1 MKLTAPAKVGAF
13 TVLSL
18 LLLVVGLSW
27 LTQTSFRP
35 RGYHLKVVFNDVDGL
50 LPGANVLL
58 MGVKVGRVAGLSPEE
73 RLVVVDAEIADP
85 KTRIFT
91 GSYFKIL
98 SKGIIGE
105 KALEIFPPEDLL
117 ADTLAHDATVYG
129 TNPARLDVAIEQ
141 ANKALRS
148 LRDLA
153 DSPETRLALKD
164 GLSQVKATM
173 AGLNALIAHTDQVA
187 VDARRLVGTADAIAG
202 SLPPDELRAIVADLR
217 ALSGGVRKGYE
228 TLAGEGDQLAD
239 ARAALGSLKRL
250 TERLD
255 SLAGQVESFSH
266 DPKLKRDVTEI
277 VTTSRDIVSKAAHA
291 ASNPPGISPRFDL
304 MGVQEAQRSYVN
316 GNFTMGL
323 HLAQDSFLLGVEEIG
338 EKNLWNA
345 YWGKPNF
352 LGDGLS
358 FHLGMIRSKIGAGL
372 DWAPAK
378 DMALTGEV
386 FNPVTPGLRLSGV
399 YYPGWWGHRYG
410 LTGAWLKDLS
420 DPSDNRLYVGVQWRP
435 LD

>member
-1 MKLTAPAKVGAF
+1 MKLTAPAKVGLL

-18 LLLVVGLSW
+18 ALLVAGLSW

-50 LPGANVLL
+50 QPGANVLL
-58 MGVKVGRVAGLSPEE
+58 MGVKVGRVAALYPED
-73 RLVVVDAEIADP
+73 RLVMVDAEISDR

-91 GSYFKIL
+91 GSRFKIL

-105 KALEIFPPEDLL
+105 KALEVFPPEDLSADFL
-117 ADTLAHDATVYG
+117 AADSTVYG
-129 TNPARLDVAIEQ
+129 VNPARLDVAIEQ

-153 DSPETRLALKD
+153 DSPETRMALKD
-164 GLSQVKATM
+164 GIAQFQATM
-173 AGLNALIAHTDQVA
+173 TGLNTLIKHTDEIA
-187 VDARRLVGTADAIAG
+187 VDARRFVGTADALAG
-202 SLPPDELRAIVADLR
+202 SLSPDELRAIVADLR
-217 ALSGGVRKGYE
+217 ALTGGVRESYDA
-228 TLAGEGDQLAD
+228 LAGEGDQLAD
-239 ARAALGSLKRL
+239 AREALGNLKRL
-250 TERLD
+250 TARLD
-255 SLAGQVESFSH
+255 SLAGQVETFAK
-266 DPKLKRDVTEI
+266 DPKLKSDVAEI
-277 VTTSRDIVSKAAHA
+277 VTTSRSFVSKAALVA
-291 ASNPPGISPRFDL
+291 ANPPGLSPRFDL

-316 GNFTMGL
+316 GNFNMGL
-323 HLAQDSFLLGVEEIG
+323 HLQQDSFLLGVEELG

-345 YWGKPNF
+345 HWGKPNV
-352 LGDGLS
+352 LGNGLS

-372 DWAPAK
+372 DWAPNQ

-386 FNPVTPGLRLSGV
+386 FNPITPSLRLATV
-399 YYPGWWGHRYG
+399 YYPSWWGHRYG